1 MLVRKAEPQQWVAY
15 KVPVAQP
22 RPVGLLLVP
31 MEALPQWEEFKVRTV
46 GLPHEVS
53 LSVRMA
59 KWLPVEG
66 RLAPAVTVAVA
77 S

>member
-1 MLVRKAEPQQWVAY
+1 MLVRKAERQQWVAY

-22 RPVGLLLVP
+22 RPVGLRLVP

-46 GLPHEVS
+46 VLLQEVP
-53 LSVRMA
+53 LSVQMA

-66 RLAPAVTVAVA
+66 LLAPAVTVAVA